1 MATTE
6 LLKPV
11 PAPGSPKAPAKG
23 RPVPV
28 GRIALYV
35 SLSVVSLLMVVPFA
49 WMVITSL
56 KTPVE
61 IASQDGGLLPEHWEF
76 GNYVDALKAAPFAT
90 YARNSFVIAISHT
103 VLNVLVASMAG
114 YALARIRFRGSE
126 TIFYLFVAALMI
138 PTYTKVLPEFLIVR
152 FMPLAAWERHLR
164 PGRQRLAG
172 QLVGAHR
179 SGRGH
184 SVRRLPLPAVLSGP
198 AGGAGGGRP
207 ARRAR

>member
-6 LLKPV
+6 LLE
-11 PAPGSPKAPAKG
+11 PAPAL
-23 RPVPV
+23 RRRTVPL

-35 SLSVVSLLMVVPFA
+35 TLSVVSLLMVVPFA
-49 WMVITSL
+49 WMVLTSL
-56 KTPVE
+56 RTPVE
-61 IASQDGGLLPEHWEF
+61 IASQDAGLLPDHWEF
-76 GNYVDALKAAPFAT
+76 GNYADALKAAPFAT
-90 YARNSFVIAISHT
+90 YARNSFIIAISHT

-126 TIFYLFVAALMI
+126 MIFYLFVAALMI

-152 FMPLAAWERHLR
+152 FMPLAAWERHPR

-172 QLVGAHR
+172 QLVGADR
-179 SGRGH
+179 PGRRH
-184 SVRRLPLPAVLSGP
+184 AVRRLPLPAVLPGP
-198 AGGAGGGRP
+198 AGRAGGGGQ